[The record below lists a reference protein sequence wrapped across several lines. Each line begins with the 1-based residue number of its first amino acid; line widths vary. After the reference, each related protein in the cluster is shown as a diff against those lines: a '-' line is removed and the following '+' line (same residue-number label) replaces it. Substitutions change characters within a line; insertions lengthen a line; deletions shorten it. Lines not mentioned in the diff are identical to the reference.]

1 MKRMLINATHQEE
14 LRVAIVDGQRL
25 VDLDIEHKSR
35 EQRKSNIYKAK
46 ITRVEPSLEAVFVDY
61 GSERHG
67 FLPFKEIAK
76 EFFRSDYK
84 KPEGGGR
91 PNIRDCV
98 KEGQEIVVQI
108 EKEERSN
115 KGAALTTFVSLA
127 GRFLVLMPNNPR
139 AGGVSRRIEGDDR
152 SELKAAMSDVEVAD
166 GMGTIVRTA
175 GIGRTTEEL
184 QWDLDYQAA
193 IWSAIQEAAGEKKAP
208 FLIYQESNIIVRG
221 LRDYFRGDI
230 GEIITDEQ
238 DTFNQAAE
246 FIKLYMPQNE
256 RKLKL
261 YQDDVPLFNRYQV
274 ESQIESAFR
283 REVRLPSG
291 GALVIDHTEALIS
304 IDINS
309 ARATKGHDIE
319 ETATNTNLEA
329 ADEVARQLRLR
340 DLGGLV
346 VIDFIDMMASK
357 HQRAVENR
365 LREALKQDRAR
376 VQIGRISKFGLLE
389 MSRQRLRPSLGESSE
404 NVCPRCH
411 GHGTIRGIESTAL
424 SILRLVEEEAM
435 KDNTGRVLADVPV
448 EVATYLLNEKRQSIT
463 EIEARN
469 SCTLLIVANTSIE
482 TPNYTI
488 ERIRMTEADHE
499 MVTKKSY
506 ELVTDTTETY
516 SPQNAK
522 DEKRVET
529 AAVGTVA
536 PLAPA
541 PTPAKR
547 KAAAPAQAETTS
559 APGGIRRIFG
569 AVSSLFGVSSPA
581 TAEADAS
588 TAEAAPARGRGG
600 KNDNGDGSRNQNRN
614 KRSGSKTGR
623 GRNRQDGDKS
633 ESSTEAR
640 SGGRKNAKRNKSAD
654 GAEGERKNGRNVSKN
669 STDTGDSATDEKET
683 TRAPRS
689 RGRGRGRKQ
698 DKNNQAETT
707 TETDGVTDAT
717 AGNIDS
723 STADQD
729 AANTDNKNAVATDDS
744 SQEQGSKSRGRRGG
758 RRRGGRGRGRGAER
772 NSESAEVET
781 NDASSSETQ
790 THGTEA
796 ANESTSA
803 PAVTTTVAAAAV
815 GMASAAEGASPR
827 ADASATS
834 NDSIKPVADVSEAGV
849 VTKSQATE
857 TASQPA
863 QESNDQGEEKPRVP
877 RRKRTAPVTSEAS
890 DVGNTQQS
898 GSTDYS
904 DVSATS
910 AVDDD
915 DNKPKRRGGGRR
927 RERVNSKK
935 AAAQADNTDGSA
947 EASSSNASSPAV
959 LETGSSSAANE
970 PMTSEPPASEAPKAA
985 VTPKVES
992 APKAAPAPKADAA
1005 PKAESAPKAAPA
1017 PKADAAPRA
1026 ESSPKASPAQ
1036 KADAPPKAE
1045 STPKASPAPKADAA
1059 PKAESAPKAAPA
1071 PKADAAPRA
1080 ESTPKASP
1088 APKADAAPQAES
1100 TPKAASAPKA
1110 DAAPQ
1115 AESTP
1120 KAVPASKADVAPKAE
1135 AAPKA
1140 APAPKVDAAPK
1151 AKTAPKAAPAAKADA
1166 TPKAEATLKSAETK
1180 NAPTA
1185 KTESGADEA
1194 KVSQRQ
1200 PSELK
1205 SSVRSLA
1212 GKEERPSGGLSFASK
1227 KVADVV
1233 APTPAKAVESKP
1245 QPKKEV
1251 TASSTEKAGE

>member
-61 GSERHG
+61 GADRHG

-76 EFFRSDYK
+76 EFFRTDAKRS
-84 KPEGGGR
+84 EGGR

-152 SELKAAMSDVEVAD
+152 AELKAAMSDVEVPD

-193 IWSAIQEAAGEKKAP
+193 IWSAIQEAAGENKAP

-230 GEIITDEQ
+230 GEIIADEQ
-238 DTFNQAAE
+238 DTYDQAAE
-246 FIKLYMPQNE
+246 FIRLYMPQNE
-256 RKLKL
+256 RKLKM

-346 VIDFIDMMASK
+346 VIDFIDMMAAK

-389 MSRQRLRPSLGESSE
+389 MSRQRLRPSLGEGSD

-469 SCTLLIVANTSIE
+469 SCTLLIVANPSIE

-488 ERIRMTEADHE
+488 DRIRMTDADHE

-506 ELVTDTTETY
+506 ELATDNTETY
-516 SPQNAK
+516 SPQSAK

-529 AAVGTVA
+529 AAVSTVA

-541 PTPAKR
+541 PTPANR
-547 KAAAPAQAETTS
+547 MPVAVPAPDETVQVS
-559 APGGIRRIFG
+559 GGIRRIFG
-569 AVSSLFGVSSPA
+569 AVSSLFGVSTPA
-581 TAEADAS
+581 TDSA
-588 TAEAAPARGRGG
+588 AAPATEETPANGRGNR
-600 KNDNGDGSRNQNRN
+600 NDSGDGNRGQSRN
-614 KRSGSKTGR
+614 KRSGNRTGR
-623 GRNRQDGDKS
+623 GRNKNEREKS
-633 ESSTEAR
+633 EQSADSRNGGRSKNPRRGKSTE
-640 SGGRKNAKRNKSAD
+640 STD
-654 GAEGERKNGRNVSKN
+654 GERKNTRGADRE
-669 STDTGDSATDEKET
+669 TTEAGDAAKDEKDT
-683 TRAPRS
+683 TRATRS

-698 DKNNQAETT
+698 ERNGAADPALETNNTVV
-707 TETDGVTDAT
+707 DVDAD
-717 AGNIDS
+717 AQS
-723 STADQD
+723 ASAD
-729 AANTDNKNAVATDDS
+729 DNDDS
-744 SQEQGSKSRGRRGG
+744 SSDDVSREESSKTRGRRGG
-758 RRRGGRGRGRGAER
+758 RRRGGRGRGRNAER
-772 NSESAEVET
+772 NVESGDAVASDDANQESAPEIET
-781 NDASSSETQ
+781 SQSSKGSSSD
-790 THGTEA
+790 A
-796 ANESTSA
+796 APGQS
-803 PAVTTTVAAAAV
+803 VAAAV
-815 GMASAAEGASPR
+815 GMAAATTVEPGDTDNSIRPPASEKRSASDDDSESVGPTTSESR
-827 ADASATS
+827 ESDNGGSALSTS
-834 NDSIKPVADVSEAGV
+834 GSDEENTAAAKPVA
-849 VTKSQATE
+849 
-857 TASQPA
+857 
-863 QESNDQGEEKPRVP
+863 KPRAP
-877 RRKRTAPVTSEAS
+877 RRKSAAAVE
-890 DVGNTQQS
+890 
-898 GSTDYS
+898 STDTADS
-904 DVSATS
+904 EQVDAESTGVSTHTDEAAHDEDGT
-910 AVDDD
+910 
-915 DNKPKRRGGGRR
+915 KPKRRGGGRR

-935 AAAQADNTDGSA
+935 AAARADHDTEPAADATVAVSESA
-947 EASSSNASSPAV
+947 TPAADELASSHSSTASRPPENAGTTASNADTIP
-959 LETGSSSAANE
+959 E
-970 PMTSEPPASEAPKAA
+970 
-985 VTPKVES
+985 
-992 APKAAPAPKADAA
+992 AAPTPNVVKSASNKDTAKKSDTTPKADAA
-1005 PKAESAPKAAPA
+1005 PKAESAPKV
-1017 PKADAAPRA
+1017 D
-1026 ESSPKASPAQ
+1026 
-1036 KADAPPKAE
+1036 
-1045 STPKASPAPKADAA
+1045 
-1059 PKAESAPKAAPA
+1059 
-1071 PKADAAPRA
+1071 
-1080 ESTPKASP
+1080 
-1088 APKADAAPQAES
+1088 
-1100 TPKAASAPKA
+1100 ASAKTA
-1110 DAAPQ
+1110 
-1115 AESTP
+1115 T
-1120 KAVPASKADVAPKAE
+1120 ASKADVASKAE
-1135 AAPKA
+1135 SAAGADAPVKT
-1140 APAPKVDAAPK
+1140 APAP
-1151 AKTAPKAAPAAKADA
+1151 KADA
-1166 TPKAEATLKSAETK
+1166 TPKAERAPKTDAPAKMAPAAKEDAAPKATAAPKVGAVAKPASTPKADLKTSDATLGKQQA
-1180 NAPTA
+1180 TA
-1185 KTESGADEA
+1185 DDA

-1212 GKEERPSGGLSFASK
+1212 SKDDSAAGGGLSFASK

-1233 APTPAKAVESKP
+1233 APLTSGKSAESKTP
-1245 QPKKEV
+1245 SKKDV
-1251 TASSTEKAGE
+1251 AADATEKAGE

>member
-61 GSERHG
+61 GADRHG

-76 EFFRSDYK
+76 EFFRTDAK
-84 KPEGGGR
+84 KTEGGR

-152 SELKAAMSDVEVAD
+152 AELKAAMSDVEVPD

-193 IWSAIQEAAGEKKAP
+193 IWSAIQEAAGENKAP

-230 GEIITDEQ
+230 GEIIADEQ
-238 DTFNQAAE
+238 DTYDQAAE
-246 FIKLYMPQNE
+246 FIRLYMPQNE

-389 MSRQRLRPSLGESSE
+389 MSRQRLRPSLGEGSD

-469 SCTLLIVANTSIE
+469 SCTLLIVANPSIE

-488 ERIRMTEADHE
+488 DRIRMTDADHE

-506 ELVTDTTETY
+506 ELATDNTETY

-529 AAVGTVA
+529 AAVSTVA

-541 PTPAKR
+541 PTPANR
-547 KAAAPAQAETTS
+547 MPATAQAPVEPVQTT
-559 APGGIRRIFG
+559 GGIRRIFG
-569 AVSSLFGVSSPA
+569 AVSSLFGVNTPA
-581 TAEADAS
+581 ADSA
-588 TAEAAPARGRGG
+588 AAPAAEAPPANGRGN
-600 KNDNGDGSRNQNRN
+600 KNDSGEGNRGQSRN
-614 KRSGSKTGR
+614 KRSGNRTGR
-623 GRNRQDGDKS
+623 GRNKNDGEKAEQS
-633 ESSTEAR
+633 AESR
-640 SGGRKNAKRNKSAD
+640 NGGRSKNPRRNKSTEGTD
-654 GAEGERKNGRNVSKN
+654 GERKNPRSADKET
-669 STDTGDSATDEKET
+669 SDTGDAARDEKDT
-683 TRAPRS
+683 TRTPRS

-698 DKNNQAETT
+698 ERNGAADPALETNASVVDGDANAQVVSADDNNESSN
-707 TETDGVTDAT
+707 DDA
-717 AGNIDS
+717 S
-723 STADQD
+723 R
-729 AANTDNKNAVATDDS
+729 
-744 SQEQGSKSRGRRGG
+744 EEGSKTRGRRGG
-758 RRRGGRGRGRGAER
+758 RRRGGRGRGRNAER
-772 NSESAEVET
+772 SAESADAAT
-781 NDASSSETQ
+781 NDDNQESAPVTEASPSSDASSIDAS
-790 THGTEA
+790 
-796 ANESTSA
+796 
-803 PAVTTTVAAAAV
+803 PAERSAAAV
-815 GMASAAEGASPR
+815 GMSAATAVATGDSDSGNSQLASEKRSASNDDTESTGQATLESGKSEGGESALSSSSNDDSDAKAAKPAAKPR
-827 ADASATS
+827 A
-834 NDSIKPVADVSEAGV
+834 
-849 VTKSQATE
+849 
-857 TASQPA
+857 
-863 QESNDQGEEKPRVP
+863 P
-877 RRKRTAPVTSEAS
+877 RRKSAAVAS
-890 DVGNTQQS
+890 AE
-898 GSTDYS
+898 STDTADS
-904 DVSATS
+904 AQVSVESTDVAAHTDE
-910 AVDDD
+910 AAHDEDGT
-915 DNKPKRRGGGRR
+915 KPKRRGGGRR

-935 AAAQADNTDGSA
+935 AAAQADHDSEPATDAPAAVVDMISEGAPAPKSDAAPKPNSASRTDAPAKAAPAPKTEATPKA
-947 EASSSNASSPAV
+947 EA
-959 LETGSSSAANE
+959 
-970 PMTSEPPASEAPKAA
+970 APKADA
-985 VTPKVES
+985 PAKAAPAPKAEATPKAEAAPKADAPAKAAPAPKAEATPKVEAAPKAKAAPTPKEDVAPKADS
-992 APKAAPAPKADAA
+992 AVKAAPAPKADATA
-1005 PKAESAPKAAPA
+1005 K
-1017 PKADAAPRA
+1017 
-1026 ESSPKASPAQ
+1026 
-1036 KADAPPKAE
+1036 
-1045 STPKASPAPKADAA
+1045 T
-1059 PKAESAPKAAPA
+1059 
-1071 PKADAAPRA
+1071 
-1080 ESTPKASP
+1080 T
-1088 APKADAAPQAES
+1088 
-1100 TPKAASAPKA
+1100 SAPKA
-1110 DAAPQ
+1110 DKKTTDASPGRQQ
-1115 AESTP
+1115 ATTN
-1120 KAVPASKADVAPKAE
+1120 AE
-1135 AAPKA
+1135 
-1140 APAPKVDAAPK
+1140 D
-1151 AKTAPKAAPAAKADA
+1151 
-1166 TPKAEATLKSAETK
+1166 
-1180 NAPTA
+1180 
-1185 KTESGADEA
+1185 A

-1212 GKEERPSGGLSFASK
+1212 SKDDSAAGGGLSFASK
-1227 KVADVV
+1227 KVADVE
-1233 APTPAKAVESKP
+1233 AP
-1245 QPKKEV
+1245 
-1251 TASSTEKAGE
+1251 ASSGKTQSKIDVAANATEKAGE

>member
-61 GSERHG
+61 GADRHG

-76 EFFRSDYK
+76 EFFRTDAK
-84 KPEGGGR
+84 KTEGGR

-152 SELKAAMSDVEVAD
+152 AELKAAMSDVEVPD

-193 IWSAIQEAAGEKKAP
+193 IWSAIQEAAGESKAP

-230 GEIITDEQ
+230 GEIIADEQ
-238 DTFNQAAE
+238 DTYDQAAE
-246 FIKLYMPQNE
+246 FIRLYMPQNE

-291 GALVIDHTEALIS
+291 GALVIDHTEALTS

-389 MSRQRLRPSLGESSE
+389 MSRQRLRPSLGEGSD

-469 SCTLLIVANTSIE
+469 SCTLLIVANPSIE

-488 ERIRMTEADHE
+488 DRIRMTDADHE

-506 ELVTDTTETY
+506 ELATDNTETY

-522 DEKRVET
+522 DEKRIET
-529 AAVGTVA
+529 AAVSTVA

-541 PTPAKR
+541 PTPANR
-547 KAAAPAQAETTS
+547 MPATAQAPVEPVQTT
-559 APGGIRRIFG
+559 GGIRRIFG
-569 AVSSLFGVSSPA
+569 AVSSLFGVNTPA
-581 TAEADAS
+581 ADSA
-588 TAEAAPARGRGG
+588 AAPAAEAPPANGRGN
-600 KNDNGDGSRNQNRN
+600 KNDSGEGNRGQSRN
-614 KRSGSKTGR
+614 KRSGNRTGR
-623 GRNRQDGDKS
+623 GRNKNDGEKAEQS
-633 ESSTEAR
+633 AESR
-640 SGGRKNAKRNKSAD
+640 NGGRSKNPRRNKSTEGTD
-654 GAEGERKNGRNVSKN
+654 GERKNPRSADKET
-669 STDTGDSATDEKET
+669 SDTGDAAQNEKDT
-683 TRAPRS
+683 TRTPRS

-698 DKNNQAETT
+698 ERNGAADPALETNDSVVDGDANAQVVSADDNNESSN
-707 TETDGVTDAT
+707 DDA
-717 AGNIDS
+717 S
-723 STADQD
+723 R
-729 AANTDNKNAVATDDS
+729 
-744 SQEQGSKSRGRRGG
+744 EEGSKTRGRRGG
-758 RRRGGRGRGRGAER
+758 RRRGGRGRGRNAER
-772 NSESAEVET
+772 SAESADAAT
-781 NDASSSETQ
+781 NDDANQEPAPVTEASLSSDASSTDAS
-790 THGTEA
+790 
-796 ANESTSA
+796 SA
-803 PAVTTTVAAAAV
+803 ERSAAAV
-815 GMASAAEGASPR
+815 GLSAATAVATGDSDSGNSQLASEKRSASSDDTESTGQATLESGKTEGGESAPSSSSNDDSDAKAAKPAAKPR
-827 ADASATS
+827 A
-834 NDSIKPVADVSEAGV
+834 
-849 VTKSQATE
+849 
-857 TASQPA
+857 
-863 QESNDQGEEKPRVP
+863 P
-877 RRKRTAPVTSEAS
+877 RRKSAVVAS
-890 DVGNTQQS
+890 AE
-898 GSTDYS
+898 STDTADS
-904 DVSATS
+904 AQVGAESTDVAARTDE
-910 AVDDD
+910 AAHDEDGT
-915 DNKPKRRGGGRR
+915 KPKRRGGGRR

-935 AAAQADNTDGSA
+935 AAAQADHDSEPATDAPAAVVDMISEGAPAPKSDAAPKPNSASRTDAPAKAAPASKADTTPKA
-947 EASSSNASSPAV
+947 EA
-959 LETGSSSAANE
+959 
-970 PMTSEPPASEAPKAA
+970 APKAKAAPAPKEDVAPKADSA
-985 VTPKVES
+985 V
-992 APKAAPAPKADAA
+992 KAAPAPKADATT
-1005 PKAESAPKAAPA
+1005 K
-1017 PKADAAPRA
+1017 
-1026 ESSPKASPAQ
+1026 
-1036 KADAPPKAE
+1036 
-1045 STPKASPAPKADAA
+1045 T
-1059 PKAESAPKAAPA
+1059 
-1071 PKADAAPRA
+1071 
-1080 ESTPKASP
+1080 T
-1088 APKADAAPQAES
+1088 
-1100 TPKAASAPKA
+1100 SAPKA
-1110 DAAPQ
+1110 DKKTTDASPGKQQ
-1115 AESTP
+1115 ATTN
-1120 KAVPASKADVAPKAE
+1120 AE
-1135 AAPKA
+1135 
-1140 APAPKVDAAPK
+1140 D
-1151 AKTAPKAAPAAKADA
+1151 
-1166 TPKAEATLKSAETK
+1166 
-1180 NAPTA
+1180 
-1185 KTESGADEA
+1185 A

-1212 GKEERPSGGLSFASK
+1212 SKDDSAAGGGLSFASK
-1227 KVADVV
+1227 KVADVE
-1233 APTPAKAVESKP
+1233 AP
-1245 QPKKEV
+1245 
-1251 TASSTEKAGE
+1251 ASSGKTQSKTDVAANATEKAGE